1 MFAFRIQ
8 AHLISTGS
16 LTALALCLVLL
27 AAGCQKKPAHTV
39 PTVLVPSIE
48 TQPQPAPA
56 QNPPDEKANV
66 TPETAPVS
74 TPPIDEQKAKPK
86 PRNPKPVT
94 RKPAQ
99 PAQPAPVITE
109 APKPEPAR
117 SEPAKP
123 TTPDSSVQ
131 ITADVPRA
139 AVQSQKQNTENLLR
153 NSEGKL
159 GQISRN
165 LSDSEQGMLRQARN
179 YIAQSNQ
186 ALQGGDVE
194 RAYNLAVKASL
205 LANELAK

>member
-1 MFAFRIQ
+1 MFAFRLR
-8 AHLISTGS
+8 AHLISTAS
-16 LTALALCLVLL
+16 LTGLALCLALL
-27 AAGCQKKPAHTV
+27 ASGCQKKPVHAV
-39 PTVLVPSIE
+39 PTVLAPSIE
-48 TQPQPAPA
+48 TQPQPAPP
-56 QNPPDEKANV
+56 QNPPDEKATV
-66 TPETAPVS
+66 IPETAPAN
-74 TPPIDEQKAKPK
+74 TPPLDEQKAKPK
-86 PRNPKPVT
+86 PRNNKPVT

-99 PAQPAPVITE
+99 PTQQAPVITE
-109 APKPEPAR
+109 TPKPEPI
-117 SEPAKP
+117 KP
-123 TTPDSSVQ
+123 DPPKPVTPDNSVQ
-131 ITADVPRA
+131 ITADIPRA

-165 LSDSEQGMLRQARN
+165 LSDSEQGMMRQARN